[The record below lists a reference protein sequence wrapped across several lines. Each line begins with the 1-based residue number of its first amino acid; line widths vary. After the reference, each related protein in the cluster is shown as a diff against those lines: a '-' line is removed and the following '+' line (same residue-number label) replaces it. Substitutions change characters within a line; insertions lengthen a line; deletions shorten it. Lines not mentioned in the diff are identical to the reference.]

1 MTPKKQLP
9 TIKPTPLRG
18 KLKTREIR
26 AAVKAV
32 KAARLAREKKEPVE
46 SK

>member
-1 MTPKKQLP
+1 MNSKKQLP

-18 KLKTREIR
+18 KLKTMEIR

-32 KAARLAREKKEPVE
+32 KAARLAREKKEAGE